1 MCSYLFHNSTL
12 RWVNT
17 YLILVLYIEKHA
29 RWSPA
34 QPAVYRGPSPVR
46 QWCGQ
51 VQLRG
56 PPGICT
62 LNELNIVVWIKHYGT
77 VPEPEFSLSV
87 SGPWF
92 PVLNKRKF
100 VDSVFLNAFI
110 LNDTSTLYIIYKGVR
125 HFKIGL
131 RNDSCTECCGSGS
144 VGFEL
149 FRIRSRILVIFIR
162 IRNTHF
168 LYQKN
173 NFHTKKQDPGL
184 QHLQYFDNFTGS
196 LWLFFFLLFLRY
208 KLKGVNLLES
218 KVITFNQD

>member
-1 MCSYLFHNSTL
+1 M
-12 RWVNT
+12 
-17 YLILVLYIEKHA
+17 LI
-29 RWSPA
+29 SPSRA
-34 QPAVYRGPSPVR
+34 VPDPFQPPRPRSGFMMTPPSPSYVR
-46 QWCGQ
+46 EGGHADRCGQ
-51 VQLRG
+51 DRHATRSRLIQGCTVYSHSGQRALRG
-56 PPGICT
+56 ECSF
-62 LNELNIVVWIKHYGT
+62 T
-77 VPEPEFSLSV
+77 VS
-87 SGPWF
+87 
-92 PVLNKRKF
+92 
-100 VDSVFLNAFI
+100 NADRENPTYTI
-110 LNDTSTLYIIYKGVR
+110 YIIYEGVR

-196 LWLFFFLLFLRY
+196 L
-208 KLKGVNLLES
+208 
-218 KVITFNQD
+218 